1 MIFLLLFPGSQKSSS
16 PFVLQD
22 IDCMLMEVSSAKKE
36 TSSKPRVPLLRS
48 KILSNKK
55 RKESDLV
62 GSEAFPVL
70 LEFKEAMRHGQM
82 VRAYLC

>member
-16 PFVLQD
+16 PFALQD
-22 IDCMLMEVSSAKKE
+22 IDCMLMEVSSVKKE

-48 KILSNKK
+48 KIPPSNKK

-70 LEFKEAMRHGQM
+70 LEFKEAMRHSQM
-82 VRAYLC
+82 VRA